1 MRKHPTALL
10 LCLTVFLLLASA
22 GSLKAAQLP
31 PWIRKLQA
39 EQEEQ
44 LKKDPELYR
53 KVKAMRERA
62 ESIRAILE
70 VYQGGKLSRAEAEQ
84 RLAPLIREDALAEL
98 PSLQGRIK
106 KMESELEFLRKASK
120 DPDLL
125 VRRRLDQ
132 MLQPPGPRKTPPE
145 PPDASGGM

>member
-1 MRKHPTALL
+1 MRKKPTALL
-10 LCLTVFLLLASA
+10 LCLPVFFLLASA
-22 GSLKAAQLP
+22 GMLWAVQLP
-31 PWIRKLQA
+31 PEIRKLQA
-39 EQEEQ
+39 QQEEK

-62 ESIRAILE
+62 ESIRAVLE
-70 VYQGGKLSRAEAEQ
+70 AYQGGKLSRADAEQ
-84 RLAPLIREDALAEL
+84 KLAPLIREDALAEL
-98 PSLQGRIK
+98 PSLQGRIQ

-132 MLQPPGPRKTPPE
+132 MLQPPGPRRTPPE
-145 PPDASGGM
+145 LPDASGGM